1 MGKVLSSYKAAVEFR
16 EDRFNP
22 IPLMGSEHM
31 RVILVCLEAGQFLP
45 VHYPEV
51 DLCVT
56 VLEGEGRIVSGGVEE
71 KAAPGAVAFMSRG
84 EARGVLA
91 ESRMILLNVVAPIP
105 TAEDHEAAFEKLK
118 TGRWK

>member
-1 MGKVLSSYKAAVEFR
+1 MGDILKSYQDKIAFR

-22 IPLMGSEHM
+22 VQIMGSEHM

-45 VHYPEV
+45 VHHPQV
-51 DLCVT
+51 DLCIT
-56 VLEGEGRIVSGGVEE
+56 VLEGEGRIVSGGSEE
-71 KAAPGAVAFMSRG
+71 KAGPGAVAFMGRG

-91 ESRMILLNVVAPIP
+91 ETRMVLLNVVSPIP
-105 TAEDHEAAFEKLK
+105 TDEDHQAAFEKLK